1 MVGHG
6 DARSGH
12 RRGPGLGQPGR
23 VTRPSRASRGHGRYP
38 AAGRTDGAWATTVT
52 EEPPAATEA
61 ATPSPTHWRRVAQQR
76 DRDAHTPA
84 PQQDCRV
91 TDSEQVTELSQVQRQ
106 ALISSYIRSWVGP

>member
-6 DARSGH
+6 DARSGR

-38 AAGRTDGAWATTVT
+38 AAGRTDGAW
-52 EEPPAATEA
+52 ATEA

-106 ALISSYIRSWVGP
+106 ALIASYIRSWVGP